1 MASRSIEM
9 TAGQI
14 ESMSLRDGARGVIQV
29 DYGNTTVSLY
39 GSLNDINYILIETY
53 SSASA
58 LKEVALCKYM
68 AFFAGTNAT
77 RTKAEIVDGGT
88 FGTTKAYI
96 NETK

>member
-1 MASRSIEM
+1 MR
-9 TAGQI
+9 
-14 ESMSLRDGARGVIQV
+14 LGVP
-29 DYGNTTVSLY
+29 
-39 GSLNDINYILIETY
+39 
-53 SSASA
+53 AFA

-96 NETK
+96 NETR

>member
-1 MASRSIEM
+1 MASKTTEM
-9 TAGQI
+9 TAGSI
-14 ESMSLRDGARGVIQV
+14 ESMSLRDGGRGVVHI
-29 DYGNTTVSLY
+29 DYGNTSVSLY

-53 SSASA
+53 AASA

-77 RTKAEIVDGGT
+77 RTRAEIVAGGS

-96 NETK
+96 NETR

>member
-29 DYGNTTVSLY
+29 DRGDTNVSLY

-53 SSASA
+53 TASA
-58 LKEVALCKYM
+58 LKEVALCKHM
-68 AFFAGTNAT
+68 AFFAGTDAT
-77 RTKAEIVDGGT
+77 RTKAEIVGGGS

-96 NETK
+96 NETR